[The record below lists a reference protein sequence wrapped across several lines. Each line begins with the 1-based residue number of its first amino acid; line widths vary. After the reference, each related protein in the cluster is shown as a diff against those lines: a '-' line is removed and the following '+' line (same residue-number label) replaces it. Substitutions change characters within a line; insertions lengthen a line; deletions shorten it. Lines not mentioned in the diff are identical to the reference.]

1 MNWYYR
7 QFFRDVNIKPDDLR
21 ELPIKKLDFD
31 AQKSLIDL
39 VDKMLSLN
47 ETLIEEYGSRRTDER
62 ARIEDEIKRRDGEID
77 RLVYKLYNITPEEEK
92 VIEES
97 FK

>member
-1 MNWYYR
+1 VNWYYR